1 MPGIPWI
8 PASPLARFPSFL
20 RVQTG
25 AVRMSERHRRPYDD
39 VLQMVGWTP
48 LVRLNRVTDGCRT
61 AVFGKAEFMNPGGS
75 VKDRIGLAMIEAA
88 EQDGSL
94 RPGGTIVEGTSGN
107 TGLAL
112 AMAGAIKGYRCI
124 FTMPDKMSQEKVKLL
139 RAFGAEVVITP
150 TAVSPD
156 HPENYVMKA
165 KAIAA
170 DTPGAILA
178 NQFYNPANPEAH
190 YRTTGPELWQQSEG
204 RITHFFAGAGTGGTI
219 TGTAR
224 FLKEKN
230 PAVRIVGVDPEGSM
244 IAPYFRTGEKIEGH
258 PYKVEGLGNDKIPG
272 TLDLELVDDYV
283 TVSDRDS
290 FVMAR
295 RLIREEGLFVGGSS
309 GLIVHAAV
317 RMAREL
323 DDPDAF
329 VVAVLCDWGEHY
341 LSKAFDDEWM
351 RENGFLQR
359 AKHRSAR
366 EMLRAKE
373 GDAGVITVEPSTPVR
388 VALGTITTHD
398 IGQLPVVRDGE
409 CVGSLAEGDLM
420 ARVIARPELLD
431 ASVESVMD
439 APYPVVDGL
448 VDADEVTRLL
458 QRGNAAC
465 LVRENGALEGIVT
478 RYDVVR
484 ALTGAGP

>member
-1 MPGIPWI
+1 VIELI
-8 PASPLARFPSFL
+8 
-20 RVQTG
+20 
-25 AVRMSERHRRPYDD
+25 
-39 VLQMVGWTP
+39 GWTP

-61 AVFGKAEFMNPGGS
+61 PVYGKAEFMNPGGS

-88 EQDGSL
+88 ERDGSL
-94 RPGGTIVEGTSGN
+94 KPGGTIVEGTSGN

-112 AMAGAIKGYRCI
+112 AMAASIKGYRCI
-124 FTMPDKMSQEKVKLL
+124 FTMPDKMSIEKVKLL

-150 TAVSPD
+150 TAVPPD

-170 DTPGAILA
+170 ETPGGILA

-190 YRTTGPELWQQSEG
+190 YRTTGPELWEQSER
-204 RITHFFAGAGTGGTI
+204 RITHFLAGAGTGGTI

-230 PAVRIVGVDPEGSM
+230 PGVQVVGVDPEGSM
-244 IAPYFRTGEKIEGH
+244 IGPFHRSGEEIEGH

-272 TLDLELVDDYV
+272 TLDLSVVDDYV

-290 FVMAR
+290 FLMAR
-295 RLIREEGLFVGGSS
+295 RLTREEGLFVGGSS

-317 RMAREL
+317 ALAKEL
-323 DDPDAF
+323 DDPEAF

-341 LSKAFDDEWM
+341 LSKGFDDDWM
-351 RENGFLQR
+351 RENGFLAR
-359 AKHRSAR
+359 PKRRSLL
-366 EMLRAKE
+366 EMVRSKE
-373 GDAGVITVEPSTPVR
+373 GGTGVITVDPTTSVR
-388 VALGTITTHD
+388 VALSTITAHD
-398 IGQLPVVRDGE
+398 IGQLPVVVAEE

-420 ARVIARPELLD
+420 ARVIAEPEILD
-431 ASVESVMD
+431 ASVETVMD
-439 APYPVVDGL
+439 APYPVLEG
-448 VDADEVTRLL
+448 DADAGEVTTLL

-465 LVRENGALEGIVT
+465 LVREEATLSGIVT
-478 RYDVVR
+478 RYDLVR
-484 ALTGAGP
+484 MLTGAAS